1 MDEVRMTGSPPASQL
16 VRRAEKQTSPDAGI
30 VEKSRDTASKS
41 EAQPKAEQGQE
52 QEQEQVVQDRRAEV
66 QTAVKRLNEYVQSIQ
81 RGLKF
86 DYDEEVSQT
95 VITVVDSSTNE
106 VVRQIPNEVA
116 LELARSLSADSSFSL
131 LNVKA

>member
-16 VRRAEKQTSPDAGI
+16 IRRAGKQASPDASI
-30 VEKSRDTASKS
+30 VEKASDTAHRD
-41 EAQPKAEQGQE
+41 EASAVPDQGPVQE
-52 QEQEQVVQDRRAEV
+52 QAQQDRREQVAS
-66 QTAVKRLNEYVQSIQ
+66 AVKRLNEYVQSIQ

-95 VITVVDSSTNE
+95 VITVVDRSTNE
-106 VVRQIPNEVA
+106 VIRQIPDEVA

>member
-16 VRRAEKQTSPDAGI
+16 VRRAGKQTSPDAVI
-30 VEKSRDTASKS
+30 VEKSGDTASKS
-41 EAQPKAEQGQE
+41 AAQPKADQDQVQE
-52 QEQEQVVQDRRAEV
+52 QAAQDRRAQVE
-66 QTAVKRLNEYVQSIQ
+66 TAVKRLNEYVQSIQ

-106 VVRQIPNEVA
+106 VIRQIPDEVA

-131 LNVKA
+131 LNAKA

>member
-16 VRRAEKQTSPDAGI
+16 GKRAGKPVSPDASI
-30 VEKSRDTASKS
+30 VEKSSESASKS
-41 EAQPKAEQGQE
+41 QAQPAVEQGQE
-52 QEQEQVVQDRRAEV
+52 QAVQNRREQVEN
-66 QTAVKRLNEYVQSIQ
+66 AVKRLNEYVQSIQ

-95 VITVVDSSTNE
+95 VITVTDRSTNE
-106 VVRQIPNEVA
+106 VIRQIPDEVA
-116 LELARSLSADSSFSL
+116 LELARSLGVDSASSSSFSL

>member
-1 MDEVRMTGSPPASQL
+1 MDEVRITGSPSASQL
-16 VRRAEKQTSPDAGI
+16 IRRAGKQASPDAAI
-30 VEKSRDTASKS
+30 VEKSKATAEKAP
-41 EAQPKAEQGQE
+41 AQPAADPGQVEQA
-52 QEQEQVVQDRRAEV
+52 VQDRRQQVES
-66 QTAVKRLNEYVQSIQ
+66 AVKRLNEYVQSTQ

-106 VVRQIPNEVA
+106 VIRQIPDEVA
-116 LELARSLSADSSFSL
+116 LELARSLGADSSFSL